1 MAKVNLDTA
10 SRLDITCR
18 KGDTFALSI
27 DFGESISTTAGN
39 YKMKVAEN
47 DTSATFDFTAT
58 AGNFSISSGD
68 ATNSKLTISIGTA
81 VTSLWDSGNYVYDL
95 EETNGDVV
103 KTRLYGSFVIN
114 EDVS

>member
-18 KGDTFALSI
+18 KGDTFALSV
-27 DFGESISTTAGN
+27 DFGEAISTTADN
-39 YKMKVAEN
+39 YEMKVAET
-47 DTSATFDFTAT
+47 DTSGSYEFTAT
-58 AGNFSISSGD
+58 AGNFTIADGD
-68 ATNSKLTISIGTA
+68 ATNSKLTITIGSGTTGGWTA
-81 VTSLWDSGNYVYDL
+81 GNYVYDL
-95 EETNGDVV
+95 EETNGDLV